1 MSKRDEFITIIT
13 AFRAA
18 SSTISDEQRKGL
30 LRQAVHNYG
39 LSVEEATEILQ
50 FLGLVVGRE
59 IDYFDVLGISIDAIH
74 GLDENTIVGSVET
87 AHKKLYRESL
97 NAGGRPRPD
106 GRTENEWRTLLNQA
120 RDTLID
126 AEKRNAYIASLKEDN
141 PLDTEILSREIPTTP
156 EQTPSLPT
164 DSISDEEHSPTEPTT
179 SLPLEKDGMVLI
191 PAGNFQMG
199 SEEFIAFNSEDP
211 IHTVYLDSFYMDKYP
226 VTNEEY
232 KEFIDANPQWQ
243 KPAKWYARSQIRDAI
258 LKQFHDG
265 DYLHDWKWEG
275 YPPGKVDHPATW
287 VSWYAAMAYS
297 QWKGKRLPTEAEWEK
312 AARGGLVGKKHPW
325 GDALDMAFFDKIRNL
340 NKTAPVG
347 SYPAND
353 YGLYDVIGN
362 VFEWCLDKWDQDFY
376 KNSPQKNP
384 LSDGNISDLIN
395 NYKYIKETRVLRGG
409 SWPKNERVAARFSCS
424 PQYTSYN
431 IGFRCV
437 KPVSIDDYEKKN
449 IEV

>member
-18 SSTISDEQRKGL
+18 SATISDEQRKGL

-50 FLGLVVGRE
+50 FLGLVVGKE
-59 IDYFDVLGISIDAIH
+59 IDYFDVLGISVDAIH
-74 GLDENTIVGSVET
+74 GLDETTIVGRVET

-126 AEKRNAYIASLKEDN
+126 AEKRNAHIASLKDDI
-141 PLDTEILSREIPTTP
+141 PLDTETFSREIPTTP

-164 DSISDEEHSPTEPTT
+164 DSISDEELSPTEPTPN
-179 SLPLEKDGMVLI
+179 LPLEKDGMVLI

-199 SEEFIAFNSEDP
+199 SEEFIAYNNEDP
-211 IHTVYLDSFYMDKYP
+211 IHTVYLDAFYMDKYP

-232 KEFIDANPQWQ
+232 KEFIDANPQWH
-243 KPAKWYARSQIRDAI
+243 KPQKWYERSRPSEAI
-258 LKQFHDG
+258 LKQYHDG
-265 DYLHDWKWEG
+265 DYLHDWKWED
-275 YPPGKVDHPATW
+275 YPPGKVDHPVTW

-312 AARGGLVGKKHPW
+312 AARGGLVGKKYPW
-325 GDALDMAFFDKIRNL
+325 GNTLDMEFLDKVLKL
-340 NKTAPVG
+340 NKTTPVG

-362 VFEWCLDKWDQDFY
+362 VFEWCLDRWDQDFY
-376 KNSPQKNP
+376 KNSPQQNP
-384 LSDGNISDLIN
+384 LSGGNISDLIN
-395 NYKYIKETRVLRGG
+395 NYKNIKETRLLRGG
-409 SWPKNERVAARFSCS
+409 SWPKNERVAARFSS
-424 PQYTSYN
+424 PPQYTSYN

-437 KPVSIDDYEKKN
+437 KPVSIDDYEK
-449 IEV
+449 